1 METLQQVEQMR
12 DEQVLARFGTA
23 QDPAGRGFD
32 EATYARV
39 LAYELVRSRQRLT
52 HYRTLYSSFIGE
64 GKLYMVEN
72 LDEIGDGDGIPAK
85 LVFSDDPSHVRGLE
99 ESAPVVVWTEPDL
112 LEELAKERAVQD
124 YFTDLLDE
132 LEPALQGSNGQ
143 A

>member
-1 METLQQVEQMR
+1 METMQQVEQMS
-12 DEQVLARFGTA
+12 DEQVLAAFGTA
-23 QDPAGRGFD
+23 EDPAGRGFD

-85 LVFSDDPSHVRGLE
+85 LVFSDDAERLPP
-99 ESAPVVVWTEPDL
+99 PV
-112 LEELAKERAVQD
+112 LA
-124 YFTDLLDE
+124 LDGHG
-132 LEPALQGSNGQ
+132 GSEMHLSGVLGRIHQ
-143 A
+143 LR